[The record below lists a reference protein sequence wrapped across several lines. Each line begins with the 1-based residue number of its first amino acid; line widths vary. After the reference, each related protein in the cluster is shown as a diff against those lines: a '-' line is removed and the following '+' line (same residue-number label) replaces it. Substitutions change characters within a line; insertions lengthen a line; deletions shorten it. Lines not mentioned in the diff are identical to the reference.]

1 MPKYDITALERFCVK
16 TRYLGVE
23 APDERTAERLCMT
36 GQESYDSYEIVEGF
50 DKWLETLDVEES
62 ETQ

>member
-1 MPKYDITALERFCVK
+1 MPKYDLTALERFCVK

-50 DKWLETLDVEES
+50 DK
-62 ETQ
+62 